1 MSTSST
7 RAPLAFSAKPMA
19 PASPDEPVAAD
30 SGARPAFAD
39 QEEYPWWL
47 RRCVEATLKG
57 FAIGSGLKG
66 GLALLTALI
75 RLRHILTGRSKQTA
89 TTTRNVEVLLRATKD
104 TVRHGIFL
112 GAFAGTY
119 VSVDECIS
127 AVWGRNRTAK
137 WRSFLAGLIAGPT
150 VLLTGPETR
159 HTSLA
164 TYILVRASV
173 LAARCG
179 MKSRKFGQICKPL
192 AWSQG
197 DIFLMCLSSA
207 QIASAYILN
216 KDSFPSSYKAFLSKQ
231 IGKDPVVLQGLKE
244 LVNNSA
250 LTSLPRIETYYKTV
264 GVELKLDPKMKVPC
278 SILHGNQ
285 SCVGHFSSFLLQA
298 YGRAL
303 PVYIPVYLIPA
314 LAIHQTHLVRRPYSI
329 LGKNLLGI
337 VRSSLFLSVY
347 CASEWGWT
355 CLLFRI
361 FNRCNI
367 PLLVL
372 GTFPTGLALLIEK
385 KSRRIEI
392 SLYCLARAIES
403 FSTCIADAGLWPN
416 MLQIKRADIVVFSV
430 ASSII
435 MHCYAQERDVFR
447 SKYLDLLDWVFGVQ
461 EPSIDEYK
469 KCSPLS

>member
-1 MSTSST
+1 
-7 RAPLAFSAKPMA
+7 MA
-19 PASPDEPVAAD
+19 PALADELMAAA
-30 SGARPAFAD
+30 SGSRPALAD
-39 QEEYPWWL
+39 QEGCQGWL

-57 FAIGSGLKG
+57 FVIGSGLKG
-66 GLALLTALI
+66 GLALLSVVV
-75 RLRHILTGRSKQTA
+75 RLRRLLTGRSKEPATA
-89 TTTRNVEVLLRATKD
+89 TTNAEVVLRAAKD
-104 TVRHGIFL
+104 TMRHGIFL

-119 VSVDECIS
+119 VSADEFIS
-127 AVWGRNRTAK
+127 AVWGRNRTAR

-150 VLLTGPETR
+150 MLLTGLETR

-179 MKSRKFGQICKPL
+179 IKSRRFGKLCKPL
-192 AWSQG
+192 TWSQG

-244 LVNNSA
+244 LVNNNDLS
-250 LTSLPRIETYYKTV
+250 SLRRIEKYYETV
-264 GVELKLDPKMKVPC
+264 GVKLKLDPKMKVPC

-285 SCVGHFSSFLLQA
+285 SCTGHFFSFLLQA

-303 PVYIPVYLIPA
+303 PVYVPVYLLPA
-314 LAIHQTHLVRRPYSI
+314 LAIHRTNLVRRPYSAV
-329 LGKNLLGI
+329 GKNLLGI

-355 CLLFRI
+355 CLLFRT
-361 FNRCNI
+361 FKQCNI

-392 SLYCLARAIES
+392 SLYCVARAIES
-403 FSTCIADAGLWPN
+403 LFTCIVDAGLCPV
-416 MLQIKRADIVVFSV
+416 MLQIKRPDIVVFSI
-430 ASSII
+430 ATSII
-435 MHCYAQERDVFR
+435 MHCYDQERDAFR
-447 SKYLDLLDWVFGVQ
+447 SKYLNVLDWVCGD
-461 EPSIDEYK
+461 PGTIHR
-469 KCSPLS
+469 

>member
-1 MSTSST
+1 
-7 RAPLAFSAKPMA
+7 MA
-19 PASPDEPVAAD
+19 PASADELMAAA
-30 SGARPAFAD
+30 SGSRPALAD
-39 QEEYPWWL
+39 HEGSQRWL

-66 GLALLTALI
+66 GLALL
-75 RLRHILTGRSKQTA
+75 S
-89 TTTRNVEVLLRATKD
+89 VLLRLRRLLTSKSKEPATAMTNAEVVLRAAKD
-104 TVRHGIFL
+104 TLRHGIFL

-127 AVWGRNRTAK
+127 AIWGRNRTAR

-150 VLLTGPETR
+150 MLLTGLETR

-179 MKSRKFGQICKPL
+179 IKSRRFGKLCKPL
-192 AWSQG
+192 TWSQG

-244 LVNNSA
+244 LVNNNDLS
-250 LTSLPRIETYYKTV
+250 SLLRIEKYYETV
-264 GVELKLDPKMKVPC
+264 GVKLKLDPKMKVPC

-285 SCVGHFSSFLLQA
+285 SCTGHFFSFLLQA

-303 PVYIPVYLIPA
+303 PVYVPVYLIPA
-314 LAIHQTHLVRRPYSI
+314 LAIHRTNLIRRPYSAV
-329 LGKNLLGI
+329 GKNILGI

-361 FNRCNI
+361 FKQCNI

-372 GTFPTGLALLIEK
+372 GTFPTG
-385 KSRRIEI
+385 I
-392 SLYCLARAIES
+392 SI
-403 FSTCIADAGLWPN
+403 
-416 MLQIKRADIVVFSV
+416 
-430 ASSII
+430 
-435 MHCYAQERDVFR
+435 
-447 SKYLDLLDWVFGVQ
+447 
-461 EPSIDEYK
+461 
-469 KCSPLS
+469 